1 MVESKPDQGAI
12 TVNVVVDNPNQ
23 VPVKVNIIQGE
34 SIADSQIIS
43 KEISPA
49 NKKATE
55 NKVDP
60 EVLKSK

>member
-34 SIADSQIIS
+34 SIADS
-43 KEISPA
+43 
-49 NKKATE
+49 
-55 NKVDP
+55 
-60 EVLKSK
+60 

>member
-1 MVESKPDQGAI
+1 MVESKPDQGEI

-34 SIADSQIIS
+34 SIADSQIIT
-43 KEISPA
+43 KEIPPA